1 MYDFEWRKLLRISSL
16 SSTPLFD
23 FVYGVHVAPMFLIF
37 SFLPSAL
44 ANGFAQF
51 AQSFKIVLISPV
63 FNLPGEN
70 EDRSKKKKGANV
82 SLWTVVLFLIPKILS
97 SRMLGQLTANTV

>member
-1 MYDFEWRKLLRISSL
+1 MKKITPYFVFVLN
-16 SSTPLFD
+16 STPLFD

-51 AQSFKIVLISPV
+51 AQSQLFKIVC
-63 FNLPGEN
+63 FNFA
-70 EDRSKKKKGANV
+70 S
-82 SLWTVVLFLIPKILS
+82 F
-97 SRMLGQLTANTV
+97 

>member
-1 MYDFEWRKLLRISSL
+1 MDYTYLNLENKCRQNDPFLNVLDDKEKMDDFEWRKLLRISSL

-70 EDRSKKKKGANV
+70 EDRSKNKKG
-82 SLWTVVLFLIPKILS
+82 
-97 SRMLGQLTANTV
+97 